1 MKNLGKKIIGGILL
15 LIISCSTNISLAV
28 NEQQLNNEKQSNN
41 QKITETEAE
50 KEKVQEIKDETVK
63 EVAKLDSQIDE
74 YQSQINSLDDQI
86 EEANTKIADAN
97 AKLEKAQKD
106 YENQQKT
113 LEERVV
119 ALYEAGETTY
129 LDALLSSSESIT
141 DFISS
146 YYVVSEI
153 AESDLD
159 LLNEIDK
166 QKTEIENA
174 KQELQNSKNEL
185 TSAKASKEQVSSQL
199 QSTKSEKSKYVE
211 QLSEQEKQLQTQIY
225 EIKQANISIDQQIK
239 AYQAELERERERK
252 RKEEEEKKK
261 QQSNSSSNN
270 SGSNSGSSSNSGSN
284 SNSGSTAKPSTSGF
298 IYPVPS
304 AYARVTTGWYYS
316 DGRLHGASDF
326 GSGGIEGQPVYA
338 VADGIVVITAA
349 LTTSYG
355 NYILIAHDNG
365 LYTLYAHGQA
375 GSIAVSKGQ
384 RVKQGQQ
391 IMRVGNTGNSF
402 GAHLHFEVRTSPGL
416 YENRKN
422 PINYLP

>member
-1 MKNLGKKIIGGILL
+1 MKSLGKKIIGVLLVFIIL
-15 LIISCSTNISLAV
+15 CSTNISLAV
-28 NEQQLNNEKQSNN
+28 NEQQLNSQKQSNN
-41 QKITETEAE
+41 EKITEAEAE

-63 EVAKLDSQIDE
+63 EVAKLDAQIDE
-74 YQSQINSLDDQI
+74 YQSQINSLDTQI
-86 EEANTKIADAN
+86 EEANNKIADAN
-97 AKLEKAQKD
+97 TKLEKAQND
-106 YENQQKT
+106 YEEQQET

-129 LDALLSSSESIT
+129 LDALFSSSDSIT

-146 YYVVSEI
+146 YYIVAEI
-153 AESDLD
+153 AESDIE
-159 LLNEIDK
+159 LLNEIDR

-174 KQELQNSKNEL
+174 KQELENSRNEL
-185 TSAKASKEQVSSQL
+185 TSAKESKEQVSSQL
-199 QSTKSEKSKYVE
+199 QNTKNEKSKYVD
-211 QLSEQEKQLQTQIY
+211 QLSEQEKQLQAQID

-239 AYQAELERERERK
+239 AYQAELERK
-252 RKEEEEKKK
+252 RKEEEELKK
-261 QQSNSSSNN
+261 QQSNNSSNN
-270 SGSNSGSSSNSGSN
+270 SGSSSSSNSGS
-284 SNSGSTAKPSTSGF
+284 SGSSSSSGF
-298 IYPVPS
+298 IYPVPA
-304 AYARVTTGWYYS
+304 AYAKVTTGWYYS

-326 GSGGIEGQPVYA
+326 GTAGIEGQPVYA
-338 VADGIVVITAA
+338 VADGIVVLTAA

-416 YENRKN
+416 YANRKN

>member
-1 MKNLGKKIIGGILL
+1 MKSLGKKIISGLL
-15 LIISCSTNISLAV
+15 VLIILCSANISLAV
-28 NEQQLNNEKQSNN
+28 NEQQLNSKKQSNN
-41 QKITETEAE
+41 EKITEAEAE

-63 EVAKLDSQIDE
+63 EVAKLDAQIDE
-74 YQSQINSLDDQI
+74 YQSQINSLDNQI
-86 EEANTKIADAN
+86 SEANNKIADAN
-97 AKLEKAQKD
+97 AKLEKAQSD
-106 YENQQKT
+106 YEEQQET

-129 LDALLSSSESIT
+129 LDALLSSSSSIT

-146 YYVVSEI
+146 YYIVAEI
-153 AESDLD
+153 AESDLE
-159 LLNEIDK
+159 LLNEIDR

-174 KQELQNSKNEL
+174 KQELENSRNQL
-185 TSAKASKEQVSSQL
+185 TSAKESKEQVSSQL
-199 QSTKSEKSKYVE
+199 QNTKNEKSKYVE
-211 QLSEQEKQLQTQIY
+211 QLSEQEKQLQAQID
-225 EIKQANISIDQQIK
+225 EIRQANVAIDQQIK
-239 AYQAELERERERK
+239 EYQAELERK

-261 QQSNSSSNN
+261 QENSGTSGSN
-270 SGSNSGSSSNSGSN
+270 SGSNSGSSTPTN
-284 SNSGSTAKPSTSGF
+284 PSASGF
-298 IYPVPS
+298 IYPVPA
-304 AYARVTTGWYYS
+304 AYAKVTTGWYYS

-338 VADGIVVITAA
+338 VADGEVVLTAA

-416 YENRKN
+416 YSNRKN

>member
-1 MKNLGKKIIGGILL
+1 MKSLGKKIISVILV
-15 LIISCSTNISLAV
+15 LIILCSTNISLAV
-28 NEQQLNNEKQSNN
+28 DEQQLNSQKQSNN
-41 QKITETEAE
+41 QKITETEAK
-50 KEKVQEIKDETVK
+50 KEKIQEIKDETVN
-63 EVAKLDSQIDE
+63 EVVKLDSQIDE
-74 YQSQINSLDDQI
+74 YQSQINSLEDQI
-86 EEANTKIADAN
+86 VEANTKIADAN
-97 AKLEKAQKD
+97 AKLEKAQND
-106 YENQQKT
+106 YEKQQET

-129 LDALLSSSESIT
+129 LDVLLSSSNSIT

-146 YYVVSEI
+146 YYIVSEI
-153 AESDLD
+153 AECDLE
-159 LLNEIDK
+159 LLNEIDR

-174 KQELQNSKNEL
+174 KKELENSKNEL

-199 QSTKSEKSKYVE
+199 QSTKNEKSKYVE
-211 QLSEQEKQLQTQIY
+211 QLSEQEKQLQAQID

-239 AYQAELERERERK
+239 AYQAELERK
-252 RKEEEEKKK
+252 RKEEEERKK
-261 QQSNSSSNN
+261 QQNNNSSNNSNSNSSSN
-270 SGSNSGSSSNSGSN
+270 
-284 SNSGSTAKPSTSGF
+284 TAPSASGF
-298 IYPVPS
+298 IYPVPAS
-304 AYARVTTGWYYS
+304 YAKVTTGWYYS

-326 GSGGIEGQPVYA
+326 GSAGIDGQPVYA
-338 VADGIVVITAA
+338 VADGIVVLTAA

-355 NYILIAHDNG
+355 NYVLIAHDNG
-365 LYTLYAHGQA
+365 LFTLYAHGQA

-402 GAHLHFEVRTSPGL
+402 GSHLHFEVRTSPGL

>member
-1 MKNLGKKIIGGILL
+1 MKSLGKKIIGVLLVFIIL
-15 LIISCSTNISLAV
+15 CSTNISLAV
-28 NEQQLNNEKQSNN
+28 NEQQLNSQKQSNN
-41 QKITETEAE
+41 EKITEAEAE

-63 EVAKLDSQIDE
+63 EVAKLDAQIDE
-74 YQSQINSLDDQI
+74 YQSQINSLDTQI
-86 EEANTKIADAN
+86 EEANNKIADAN
-97 AKLEKAQKD
+97 TKLEKAQND
-106 YENQQKT
+106 YEEQQET

-129 LDALLSSSESIT
+129 LDALLSSSDSIT

-146 YYVVSEI
+146 YYIVAEI
-153 AESDLD
+153 AESDIE
-159 LLNEIDK
+159 LLNEIDR

-174 KQELQNSKNEL
+174 KQELENSRNEL
-185 TSAKASKEQVSSQL
+185 TSAKESKEQVSSQL
-199 QSTKSEKSKYVE
+199 QNTKNEKSKYVD
-211 QLSEQEKQLQTQIY
+211 QLSEQEKQLQAQID

-239 AYQAELERERERK
+239 AYQAELERK
-252 RKEEEEKKK
+252 RKEEEELKK
-261 QQSNSSSNN
+261 QQSNNSSNN
-270 SGSNSGSSSNSGSN
+270 SGSSSSSNSGS
-284 SNSGSTAKPSTSGF
+284 SGSSSSSGF
-298 IYPVPS
+298 IYPVPA
-304 AYARVTTGWYYS
+304 AYAKVTTGWYYS

-326 GSGGIEGQPVYA
+326 GTAGIEGQPVYA
-338 VADGIVVITAA
+338 VADGIVVLTAA

-416 YENRKN
+416 YANRKN

>member
-1 MKNLGKKIIGGILL
+1 MKSLGKKVISGLLVLVIL
-15 LIISCSTNISLAV
+15 CSANISLAV
-28 NEQQLNNEKQSNN
+28 NEQELNSKKQNNNEK
-41 QKITETEAE
+41 ITEAEAE

-74 YQSQINSLDDQI
+74 YQSQINSLDNQI
-86 EEANTKIADAN
+86 SESNNKIADAN
-97 AKLEKAQKD
+97 AKLEKAQSDFEK
-106 YENQQKT
+106 QQET

-129 LDALLSSSESIT
+129 LDALLSSSSSIT

-146 YYVVSEI
+146 YYIVAEI
-153 AESDLD
+153 AESDLE
-159 LLNEIDK
+159 LLNEIDR

-174 KQELQNSKNEL
+174 KQELENSKNEL
-185 TSAKASKEQVSSQL
+185 TSAKASKEEVSSQL
-199 QSTKSEKSKYVE
+199 QSTKNEKSKYVE
-211 QLSEQEKQLQTQIY
+211 QLSEQEKQLQAQID
-225 EIKQANISIDQQIK
+225 EIKQANVTIDQQIK
-239 AYQAELERERERK
+239 EYQAELERKRK
-252 RKEEEEKKK
+252 REEEEKRK
-261 QQSNSSSNN
+261 QENTGTSGGN
-270 SGSNSGSSSNSGSN
+270 SGSNSGSGSGA
-284 SNSGSTAKPSTSGF
+284 STPTTPSASGF
-298 IYPVPS
+298 IYPVPA

-338 VADGIVVITAA
+338 VADGEVVLTAA

-416 YENRKN
+416 YANRKN

>member
-1 MKNLGKKIIGGILL
+1 MKSLGKKIISGLL
-15 LIISCSTNISLAV
+15 VLIILCSANISLAV
-28 NEQQLNNEKQSNN
+28 NEQELNSKKQSNN
-41 QKITETEAE
+41 EKITEVEEE

-63 EVAKLDSQIDE
+63 EVAKLDAQIDE
-74 YQSQINSLDDQI
+74 YQSQINSLDNQI
-86 EEANTKIADAN
+86 SEANNKIADAN
-97 AKLEKAQKD
+97 AKLEKAQSD
-106 YENQQKT
+106 YEEQQET

-129 LDALLSSSESIT
+129 LDALLSSSSSIT

-146 YYVVSEI
+146 YYIVAEI
-153 AESDLD
+153 AESDLE
-159 LLNEIDK
+159 LLNEIDR

-174 KQELQNSKNEL
+174 KQELENSRNQL
-185 TSAKASKEQVSSQL
+185 TSAKESKEQVSSQL
-199 QSTKSEKSKYVE
+199 QNTKNEKSKYVE
-211 QLSEQEKQLQTQIY
+211 QLSEQEKQLQAQID
-225 EIKQANISIDQQIK
+225 EIRQANVAIDQQIK
-239 AYQAELERERERK
+239 EYQAELERK

-261 QQSNSSSNN
+261 QENSGTSGSN
-270 SGSNSGSSSNSGSN
+270 SGSNSGSSTPTN
-284 SNSGSTAKPSTSGF
+284 PSASGF
-298 IYPVPS
+298 IYPVPA
-304 AYARVTTGWYYS
+304 AYAKVTTGWYYS

-338 VADGIVVITAA
+338 VADGEVVLTAA

-416 YENRKN
+416 YANRKN

>member
-1 MKNLGKKIIGGILL
+1 MKSLGKKIIGVLLVFIIL
-15 LIISCSTNISLAV
+15 CSTNISLAV
-28 NEQQLNNEKQSNN
+28 NEQQLNSQKQSNTE
-41 QKITETEAE
+41 KITEAEAE

-63 EVAKLDSQIDE
+63 EVAKLDAQIDE
-74 YQSQINSLDDQI
+74 YQSQINSLDTQI
-86 EEANTKIADAN
+86 EEANNKIADAN
-97 AKLEKAQKD
+97 TKLEKAQND
-106 YENQQKT
+106 YEEQQET

-129 LDALLSSSESIT
+129 LDALLSSSDSIT

-146 YYVVSEI
+146 YYIVAEI
-153 AESDLD
+153 AESDIE
-159 LLNEIDK
+159 LLNEIDR

-174 KQELQNSKNEL
+174 KQELENSRNEL
-185 TSAKASKEQVSSQL
+185 TSAKESKEQVSSQL
-199 QSTKSEKSKYVE
+199 QNTKNEKSKYVD
-211 QLSEQEKQLQTQIY
+211 QLSEQEKQLQAQID

-239 AYQAELERERERK
+239 AYQAELERK
-252 RKEEEEKKK
+252 RKEEEELKK
-261 QQSNSSSNN
+261 QQSNNSSNN
-270 SGSNSGSSSNSGSN
+270 SGSSSSSNSGS
-284 SNSGSTAKPSTSGF
+284 SGSSSSSGF
-298 IYPVPS
+298 IYPVPA
-304 AYARVTTGWYYS
+304 AYAKVTTGWYYS

-326 GSGGIEGQPVYA
+326 GTAGIEGQPVYA
-338 VADGIVVITAA
+338 VADGIVVLTAA

-416 YENRKN
+416 YANRKN

>member
-1 MKNLGKKIIGGILL
+1 MKSLGKKIISVILV
-15 LIISCSTNISLAV
+15 LIILCSTNISLAV
-28 NEQQLNNEKQSNN
+28 NEQQLNSQKESNN
-41 QKITETEAE
+41 KKITETEAE
-50 KEKVQEIKDETVK
+50 KEKVQEIKDQTVK

-86 EEANTKIADAN
+86 DEANTKIADAN
-97 AKLEKAQKD
+97 TKLEKAQKD
-106 YENQQKT
+106 YENQQET

-129 LDALLSSSESIT
+129 LDALLSSSNSIT

-146 YYVVSEI
+146 YYIVSEI
-153 AESDLD
+153 AECDLE
-159 LLNEIDK
+159 LLNEIDR

-174 KQELQNSKNEL
+174 KKELENSKNEL

-199 QSTKSEKSKYVE
+199 QSTKNEKSKYVE
-211 QLSEQEKQLQTQIY
+211 QLSEQEKQLQAQID

-239 AYQAELERERERK
+239 AYQAELERK
-252 RKEEEEKKK
+252 RKEEEERKK
-261 QQSNSSSNN
+261 QESNNNSSNN
-270 SGSNSGSSSNSGSN
+270 SNSGTGSNSGSGSSSS
-284 SNSGSTAKPSTSGF
+284 SSGF
-298 IYPVPS
+298 IYPVPA

-326 GSGGIEGQPVYA
+326 GTAGIDGQPVYA
-338 VADGIVVITAA
+338 VADGIVVLTAA

-355 NYILIAHDNG
+355 NYVLIAHDNG
-365 LYTLYAHGQA
+365 LFTLYAHGQA

-402 GAHLHFEVRTSPGL
+402 GSHLHFEVRTSPGL